1 MPTNCQDADVLGNLS
16 FFYQFMHAQFTGTH
30 PMICNSQYND
40 VLLKINESK
49 PRKSSSSTFFILAS
63 MHSPKRSSS
72 VWSLVSGVCL
82 GISGPRPGPL
92 WTDGQCITG
101 HTERHTFIHRDNLV
115 SSIQLD
121 SATQLNPGLEVE
133 TWGFIYKMLR
143 RNILNLIL

>member
-49 PRKSSSSTFFILAS
+49 PRKSSSSTFFIVAS

-72 VWSLVSGVCL
+72 VWSLVSGVCP

-92 WTDGQCITG
+92 WTDGQSI
-101 HTERHTFIHRDNLV
+101 TERHTFIHRNNIV

-121 SATQLNPGLEVE
+121 SATQLNPGLEL
-133 TWGFIYKMLR
+133 WGLIYKILR
-143 RNILNLIL
+143 RNILN